1 MNGRSFL
8 PVKSDVIFR
17 LFFADERN
25 VEFLIGFL
33 KSVLR
38 LPEDD
43 YDKIEIVDPH
53 LLREYAE
60 DKLGILDIKL
70 RSKSRK
76 IIHIE
81 IQLIAS
87 QIRERIIYYDAK
99 LITEQIGSGDHY
111 DVIKKVISILV
122 IDDRLIQEDQ
132 KYHHRFTLYDP
143 EAGIEF
149 SDLLEI
155 NTLELLK
162 LPKSTD
168 GTVLYDWASFIAA
181 ERKEEL
187 DMIAE
192 RNPEV
197 KKAVVKLLEL
207 SEDERNRDLFERR
220 EKERRD
226 TVARE
231 KWVRQ
236 EGIREGR
243 QEGLQEGR
251 LEERLE
257 IARKLI
263 RIDLPIE
270 KIIEATGLAR
280 VEVEGLLNQY

>member
-1 MNGRSFL
+1 MDGRSFL

-60 DKLGILDIKL
+60 DKLAILDIKL

-111 DVIKKVISILV
+111 DVIKKVISILI
-122 IDDRLIQEDQ
+122 IDDKLIPEDQ

-162 LPKSTD
+162 LPKNAD
-168 GTVLYDWASFIAA
+168 GTALYDWASFIAA

-187 DMIAE
+187 DMVAE

-207 SEDERNRDLFERR
+207 SEDERNRDLYERR

-226 TVARE
+226 LAARE

-236 EGIREGR
+236 EGR
-243 QEGLQEGR
+243 QEGL
-251 LEERLE
+251 LDV
-257 IARKLI
+257 AKSLI
-263 RIDLPIE
+263 SAGDSIE
-270 KIIEATGLAR
+270 KIVRVTGLLR
-280 VEVEGLLNQY
+280 DDVEALLSSK